1 MTEIRYITFDEAI
14 SVYNRTI
21 EKSGGGFSGMRDE
34 GGIRSVLDFVQSDE
48 YYPDFISKLTYLVH
62 RFCTG
67 HFFNDGNKR
76 IALTIGVYFLCINKQ
91 EWVAAVFMKRMESIV
106 YHVAA
111 NNISD
116 DLLKRI
122 VCCVVECRDYEESL
136 KIEIA
141 NAISGDSDSISKN
154 E

>member
-1 MTEIRYITFDEAI
+1 MNEIYYLTFEEAI
-14 SVYNRTI
+14 NVYMRTI
-21 EKSGGGFSGMRDE
+21 EKSGGGFSGIRDE

-76 IALTIGVYFLCINKQ
+76 IALTIGVYFLCKNKQ

-111 NNISD
+111 NNISC
-116 DLLKRI
+116 DLLKKI
-122 VCCVVECRDYEESL
+122 VCCVVECKDYDESL

-141 NAISGDSDSISKN
+141 KAINCNNDMSSGI

>member
-122 VCCVVECRDYEESL
+122 VCCVVECRDYGESL

>member
-1 MTEIRYITFDEAI
+1 MSNDIRYITYDEAI
-14 SVYNRTI
+14 SVYSRTI
-21 EKSGGGFSGMRDE
+21 EKSGGGFSGIRDE
-34 GGIRSVLDFVQSDE
+34 GGIKSVLDFVQSDE
-48 YYPDFISKLTYLVH
+48 YYPDLISKLTYLVH

-76 IALTIGVYFLCINKQ
+76 IALTIGVYFLCKNRQ

-111 NNISD
+111 NNISN
-116 DLLKRI
+116 DLLKKI
-122 VCCVVECRDYEESL
+122 VCCVVECRDYDESL

-141 NAISGDSDSISKN
+141 NAISRNDDVN
-154 E
+154 L